1 MEYLNQIYNSLKNF
15 NGVLHVL
22 MVVNSTVVFTTRL
35 CEDILCKFVG
45 EKLLLTDSQT
55 NFYFINDEIQKV
67 EETQRGDE
75 LCESIDIQLTN
86 EVHIKI
92 FKEVAIMY

>member
-1 MEYLNQIYNSLKNF
+1 MEYLNQVYNSLKNF

-22 MVVNSTVVFTTRL
+22 MVVNSTVIFTTRL

-45 EKLLLTDSQT
+45 GKLLLTDRQT
-55 NFYFINDEIQKV
+55 NLYFNNDEIQKV
-67 EETQRGDE
+67 EKTQGDDE

-92 FKEVAIMY
+92 FKEVDILY